1 MLKLWMILMME
12 KKRNRNPNPP
22 QKIKRTSSVRV
33 PLVRI
38 IVAITVRSVIEE
50 IPTVG
55 MIIAIIALRRN
66 GFLPKSQLEERIL
79 NNTNKL
85 AVFPMRMMIVP
96 TMRMTRVVMIVT
108 GIVRVRVKVKLIA
121 IAKVK
126 VRRVIAIV
134 TATVIIVVVVTRQRG
149 RELQRLSLET
159 IRIIRI
165 VIVRVRVR
173 VKIRR
178 KAIAPSTLV
187 PRIPK
192 VERNRR
198 AQAAMAVR
206 NKRKPIRRTK
216 ISKQRRMKRTS
227 IFW

>member
-1 MLKLWMILMME
+1 MIDLHLD
-12 KKRNRNPNPP
+12 
-22 QKIKRTSSVRV
+22 RT
-33 PLVRI
+33 
-38 IVAITVRSVIEE
+38 E
-50 IPTVG
+50 
-55 MIIAIIALRRN
+55 
-66 GFLPKSQLEERIL
+66 
-79 NNTNKL
+79 
-85 AVFPMRMMIVP
+85 
-96 TMRMTRVVMIVT
+96 
-108 GIVRVRVKVKLIA
+108 
-121 IAKVK
+121 
-126 VRRVIAIV
+126 
-134 TATVIIVVVVTRQRG
+134 TVIIVVVVTRQRG